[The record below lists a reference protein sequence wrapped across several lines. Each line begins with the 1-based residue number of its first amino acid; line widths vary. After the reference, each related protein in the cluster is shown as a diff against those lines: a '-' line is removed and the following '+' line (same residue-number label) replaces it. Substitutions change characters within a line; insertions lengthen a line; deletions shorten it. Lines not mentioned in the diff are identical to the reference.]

1 MASGGADPPKGD
13 EFTPRTAP
21 SSKKLSDVLKS
32 LKPGIPKPE
41 FFSTPAG
48 ARAFPS
54 PGLYS
59 SIPKPM
65 FLSAPPPLFPG
76 KQGDDFELWVKRF
89 EAWAKLHA
97 PSNAEKVLYFPTM
110 LGDAAFS
117 VFSSLS
123 EREQN
128 DFEAIKSKFLA
139 AYSSKAMI
147 DAFRAELQARTRKDG
162 ENLVVYAAE
171 LRRLVKRAF
180 PKYNE
185 EARED
190 VVLNKFLDGTGE
202 IGKKVRRRDPK
213 NVEEAIEKASRLEV
227 QYELEK
233 KTVKVSQVE
242 TSESEARFLQMAEQ
256 MEELKVQIAQLS
268 AANTRTGR
276 GRGFACYNCGMSG
289 HFARDCGKQK
299 VGRGAGIRR
308 PGSSG
313 YRGRGRGFP
322 RGRGGASAATQD
334 FQ

>member
-1 MASGGADPPKGD
+1 MGLTTGAVSTPKAASSSGKLADIVKN
-13 EFTPRTAP
+13 
-21 SSKKLSDVLKS
+21 

-41 FFSTPAG
+41 FYSPPAG
-48 ARAFPS
+48 AHTFPAS
-54 PGLYS
+54 GFPAS
-59 SIPKPM
+59 VPKPM

-97 PSNAEKVLYFPTM
+97 PSNDEKVLFFPTM

-117 VFSSLS
+117 VFSSLT
-123 EREQN
+123 ELEQN
-128 DFEAIKSKFLA
+128 DFNSIKSKFLA

-147 DAFRAELQARTRKDG
+147 DAFKAELQARTRKDG

-180 PKYNE
+180 PKYNV

-190 VVLNKFLDGTGE
+190 VVLSKFLEGTGE

-213 NVEEAIEKASRLEV
+213 NVGEAIEKASRLEV

-233 KTVKVSQVE
+233 KSAKVCQVE
-242 TSESEARFLQMAEQ
+242 VSETETRLQQVAEK
-256 MEELKVQIAQLS
+256 MDELKVQVAQLS

-276 GRGFACYNCGMSG
+276 GRSFNCYNCGMSG
-289 HFARDCGKQK
+289 HFARDCGRQK
-299 VGRGAGIRR
+299 SGRGVGVRR
-308 PGSSG
+308 PGFH
-313 YRGRGRGFP
+313 GRGRGFP
-322 RGRGGASAATQD
+322 RGRGGSSSTTQD